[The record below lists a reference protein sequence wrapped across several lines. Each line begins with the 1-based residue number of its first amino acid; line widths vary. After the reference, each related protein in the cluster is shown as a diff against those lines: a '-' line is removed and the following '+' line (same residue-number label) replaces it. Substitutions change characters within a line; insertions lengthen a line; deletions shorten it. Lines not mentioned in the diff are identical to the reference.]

1 VAQHSSKAVI
11 KEHHS
16 SKSRESRMASGA
28 DIPRQVFPN
37 SNNYLL
43 RSAILD
49 ALQSGTIAGRN
60 NNISFGPA

>member
-1 VAQHSSKAVI
+1 
-11 KEHHS
+11 
-16 SKSRESRMASGA
+16 MASGA

-49 ALQSGTIAGRN
+49 ALQSGTIAGKN
-60 NNISFGPA
+60 NNISFEPA